1 MLASRSLEQLV
12 DVLFESGFNGRE
24 LSAFDFWGCFVYR
37 KRECRVRDDRVKPK
51 ATRIVLVGGQ

>member
-24 LSAFDFWGCFVYR
+24 LSALIFGVVSFTGRGSVGLETTELNR
-37 KRECRVRDDRVKPK
+37 K